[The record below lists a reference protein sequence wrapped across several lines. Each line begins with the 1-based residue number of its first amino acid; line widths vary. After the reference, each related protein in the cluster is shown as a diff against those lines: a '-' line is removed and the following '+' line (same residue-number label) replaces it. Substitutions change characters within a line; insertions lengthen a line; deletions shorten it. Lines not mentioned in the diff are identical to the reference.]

1 MNQNN
6 SLAMFENEFIGQG
19 VGMYGNAAT
28 NLTFPLVTIA
38 MAIGTLIAD
47 GCVAYFSLKLGQK
60 NYDEAARTMG
70 NGITISLLAGLFIT
84 LSMELLL
91 TPVLNLCGGT
101 KVAEETFRYATE
113 YARIT
118 LIGIPFVCISMTVTS
133 IIRAQGNPRYAMI
146 SNISGCLLNVVLDA
160 WFVLGLGWGVA
171 GAAWATIIGQILN
184 FVLAVA
190 YIPRLKGIKFKREYA
205 IIRKNTLFSF
215 LPLGISSFFTQF
227 GSTIVVIC
235 VNNLTVKYGIQSIY
249 GPDIPL
255 AAFGIVM
262 KVNSIVGYNYGAK
275 NFHRVKATYLRTIIV
290 GLIVGVIGWACFQF
304 FTQEIINIFGQEN
317 ELYNEFALKCFHIF
331 LGVIF
336 LVGFLI
342 PSGIFFQSIGKPT
355 KAMVCTLTRQLLY
368 FLPCAYIFSGI
379 MGIDG
384 LLYAGPVGDCLAAVT
399 VAILIIGEMR
409 IINRN
414 IKEHNA

>member
-1 MNQNN
+1 MEK
-6 SLAMFENEFIGQG
+6 FF
-19 VGMYGNAAT
+19 
-28 NLTFPLVTIA
+28 
-38 MAIGTLIAD
+38 
-47 GCVAYFSLKLGQK
+47 KLGLRGTDK
-60 NYDEAARTMG
+60 KTE
-70 NGITISLLAGLFIT
+70 IIAGLTTFMT
-84 LSMELLL
+84 MAY
-91 TPVLNLCGGT
+91 VLAVQPAAICGGE
-101 KVAEETFRYATE
+101 AY
-113 YARIT
+113 IT
-118 LIGIPFVCISMTVTS
+118 DV
-133 IIRAQGNPRYAMI
+133 N
-146 SNISGCLLNVVLDA
+146 GCLLNVVLDA

-184 FVLAVA
+184 FVLAVV

-262 KVNSIVGYNYGAK
+262 KVNSIIISVMVGLGIGSQPIVGYNYGAK

-384 LLYAGPVGDCLAAVT
+384 LLYAGPIGDCLAAVT

-409 IINRN
+409 IINRS
-414 IKEHNA
+414 IKEQNT